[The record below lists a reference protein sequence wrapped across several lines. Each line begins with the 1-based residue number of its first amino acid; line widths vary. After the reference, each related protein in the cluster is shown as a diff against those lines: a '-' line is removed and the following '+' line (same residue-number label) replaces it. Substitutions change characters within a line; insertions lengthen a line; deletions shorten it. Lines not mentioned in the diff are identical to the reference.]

1 MGLGELG
8 EVLRNLELLKKCF
21 EGVGGCSSE
30 RIRDLGYL
38 KDWARHSWRVK
49 GYLHISL
56 LGDSYF
62 F

>member
-56 LGDSYF
+56 
-62 F
+62 